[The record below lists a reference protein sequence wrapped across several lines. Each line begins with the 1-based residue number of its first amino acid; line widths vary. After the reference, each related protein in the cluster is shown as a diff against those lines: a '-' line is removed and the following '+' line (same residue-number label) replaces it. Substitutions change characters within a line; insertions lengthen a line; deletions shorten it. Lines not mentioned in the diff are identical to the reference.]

1 VIVDSRHHH
10 AEHGVVTLQLR
21 SIPMAAS
28 LSILITSSSACRDND
43 PPTNNDAGESES
55 GDGDGDPGDGDG
67 DGEPGDGDGEPGDG
81 DGEIPYPP
89 AVLCPEEPHDDPL
102 CGPAFDPDSPL
113 DPEQLEQALI
123 DGLEVWRYP
132 GEGGAC
138 VGCHSPDGIE
148 LARVGYA
155 DVDIHRRAVGHV
167 DVDQADTLVTYVHAL
182 RQQHE
187 MTWLLHPA
195 KFRPLQPAH
204 LPFAE
209 TTPGLEVTDPA
220 AQVERDE
227 AFLLHLQDELALR
240 WATDTIDSLAKAHTA
255 YDELLAIDLVNLQL
269 GVPFDHLSEDGF
281 HGEPHLSVFEWF
293 PGMAS
298 APADDAQQPWFALHD
313 AYLADPSAER
323 LWAYYDQTDAMT
335 GCIDDLAQ
343 DGDPEHFGRAC
354 EWMRLKW
361 RSLQVFQHM
370 LRHTTHAYPEL
381 LVDQGDGATIID
393 NLDLV
398 IARNPIWEAG
408 DFVRVQP
415 LQRPPGTACFSQPA
429 LPCTLLPAAVDATVH
444 SNPSYEEARIKQS
457 EVFQQSWFVMSWLR
471 DPALLYESH
480 NFATFIGDY
489 LESVLL
495 AHYDVHHAFIVA
507 KTSVEKSAAS
517 EWFGAEDFRQGTGKV
532 SSVRTFSFKQ
542 LRNNLSQPTDNSP
555 RRAGYD
561 RMLANFA
568 RMWIHLVEEDL
579 QLTGE
584 IYDRNE
590 VLYAIRYM
598 RTWIEQ
604 LEGQED
610 AQINALVLS
619 IESLAAQAIELRTQ
633 AHRDAY
639 PGTGLQPTG
648 DWDEFAAPYTG

>member
-1 VIVDSRHHH
+1 M
-10 AEHGVVTLQLR
+10 TLHLR
-21 SIPMAAS
+21 WLPVAVG
-28 LSILITSSSACRDND
+28 LSILITSGIACQSD
-43 PPTNNDAGESES
+43 PPSGNETGDGDGETGDGDGDS
-55 GDGDGDPGDGDG
+55 GDGDGDGQTGDGDG
-67 DGEPGDGDGEPGDG
+67 DGEPGDGDGDPG
-81 DGEIPYPP
+81 ENPYP
-89 AVLCPEEPHDDPL
+89 AEVLCPEEPHDDPL
-102 CGPAFDPDSPL
+102 CGPAFDPDAPL
-113 DPEQLEQALI
+113 DPEQLEQALAA
-123 DGLEVWRYP
+123 GLEVWRYP

-155 DVDIHRRAVGHV
+155 DADILRRAINHV
-167 DVDQADTLVTYVHAL
+167 SNEQADALVNYVHAL

-187 MTWLLHPA
+187 MVWLLHPA

-204 LPFAE
+204 VAFSE

-227 AFLLHLQDELALR
+227 AFLHHLQDELALSFT
-240 WATDTIDSLAKAHTA
+240 TDPIDSLAKAHTA
-255 YDELLAIDLVNLQL
+255 YDELLAVDLVNLQI

-281 HGEPHLSVFEWF
+281 HGDPHLSVFEWF

-298 APADDAQQPWFALHD
+298 APQAADAQQWFALHD
-313 AYLADPSAER
+313 AYLADPSDEQ
-323 LWAYYDQTDAMT
+323 LWAFYDQIDTMT

-343 DGDPEHFGRAC
+343 DGDPDHFGRAC
-354 EWMRLKW
+354 EWMRWKW

-370 LRHTTHAYPEL
+370 LRHTTTVYPNL
-381 LVDQGDGATIID
+381 LVDQGDGATIQN

-408 DFVRVQP
+408 DFLRIQP
-415 LQRPPGTACFSQPA
+415 LQRPPETECFSQPA
-429 LPCTLLPAAVDATVH
+429 LVCTLLPENVDVTVH

-471 DPALLYESH
+471 DPALLFESH
-480 NFATFIGDY
+480 NFATFVGDY
-489 LESVLL
+489 LESVLM

-507 KTSVEKSAAS
+507 KTAVEKSAAAS
-517 EWFGAEDFRQGTGKV
+517 EWLEAPDFRQGTGKIA
-532 SSVRTFSFKQ
+532 SVRSFSFKQ

-568 RMWIHLVEEDL
+568 RMWIYLVEEDL
-579 QLTGE
+579 QQTGE
-584 IYDRNE
+584 IYDRDE
-590 VLYAIRYM
+590 VLYAIRFM
-598 RTWIEQ
+598 RTWIEL

-619 IESLAAQAIELRTQ
+619 IESLAAQAVDLRTQ

-648 DWDEFAAPYTG
+648 DWDEFAEPYTG

>member
-1 VIVDSRHHH
+1 MPSTR
-10 AEHGVVTLQLR
+10 R
-21 SIPMAAS
+21 RAS
-28 LSILITSSSACRDND
+28 LSLAFLLVACQGDG
-43 PPTNNDAGESES
+43 PPANGEMGEMGESEDS
-55 GDGDGDPGDGDG
+55 VTGDGDGDPGDGDG
-67 DGEPGDGDGEPGDG
+67 DGDG
-81 DGEIPYPP
+81 IPYPP
-89 AVLCPEEPHDDPL
+89 EILCPEEPHDDPL
-102 CGPAFDPDSPL
+102 CGLVFDPEDPL
-113 DPEQLEQALI
+113 DPEQLQQALSE
-123 DGLEVWRYP
+123 GLAVWRYP

-155 DVDIHRRAVGHV
+155 DADIHRRAVTHV
-167 DVDQADTLVTYVHAL
+167 SAEQADTLVTYVHAL
-182 RQQHE
+182 RQQHD
-187 MTWLLHPA
+187 MTYLLHPA
-195 KFRPLQPAH
+195 KFRPLQPAY

-209 TTPGLEVTDPA
+209 TTPGLEVTDPD
-220 AQVERDE
+220 AQEERDV
-227 AFLLHLQDELALR
+227 AFSDHLQDDLALS
-240 WATDTIDSLAKAHTA
+240 WATDTIDSLAKAQTA
-255 YDELLAIDLVNLQL
+255 YDELLAVNLVELQI

-281 HGEPHLSVFEWF
+281 HGDAHLSVFEWF

-298 APADDAQQPWFALHD
+298 APPDGMQDSWFALHD
-313 AYLADPSAER
+313 EYLADPSQAK
-323 LWAYYDQTDAMT
+323 LWAYYDQIDAMT

-343 DGDPEHFGRAC
+343 DGDPEYFGRAC

-370 LRHTTHAYPEL
+370 LRHTTTTYPDML
-381 LVDQGDGATIID
+381 IDHGGTTLD

-408 DFVRVQP
+408 DFLRIQP
-415 LQRPPGTACFSQPA
+415 LQRPEQTMCFSQPA
-429 LPCTLLPAAVDATVH
+429 LPCTLLPPNVDETVH

-480 NFATFIGDY
+480 NFATFVGDY
-489 LESVLL
+489 LESVLM
-495 AHYDVHHAFIVA
+495 AHYDVHHVFIVA
-507 KTSVEKSAAS
+507 KTAVEKSAAS
-517 EWFGAEDFRQGTGKV
+517 EWSEASDYRQGTGKIA
-532 SSVRTFSFKQ
+532 SVRTFSFKQ
-542 LRNNLSQPTDNSP
+542 LRNNFSQPPDDDP
-555 RRAGYD
+555 RRAAYD

-568 RMWIHLVEEDL
+568 RMWIYLVEDDL
-579 QLTGE
+579 QQSGE
-584 IYDRNE
+584 IYDRDE

-610 AQINALVLS
+610 AEINALVLS
-619 IESLAAQAIELRTQ
+619 IEDLAAQAVELRTQ

-648 DWDEFAAPYTG
+648 DWDEFTAPYTG

>member
-1 VIVDSRHHH
+1 MTLPLHSIR
-10 AEHGVVTLQLR
+10 VVVG
-21 SIPMAAS
+21 
-28 LSILITSSSACRDND
+28 LSIMLASGIACQSD
-43 PPTNNDAGESES
+43 PPAGNETGDGETGDGDGEAGDGDGDPGDGDGDP

-67 DGEPGDGDGEPGDG
+67 DGDGEN
-81 DGEIPYPP
+81 PYPP
-89 AVLCPEEPHDDPL
+89 GVLCPEWPHDDPS
-102 CGPAFDPDSPL
+102 CGPPFDPDAPL
-113 DPEQLEQALI
+113 DPEQLEQALVE
-123 DGLEVWRYP
+123 GLEVWRYP
-132 GEGGAC
+132 GNGGAC

-155 DVDIHRRAVGHV
+155 DADIHRRAIDHV
-167 DVDQADTLVTYVHAL
+167 SVEQADILITYVHAL

-209 TTPGLEVTDPA
+209 TTPGLEVTDPD

-227 AFLLHLQDELALR
+227 AFLHHLQDQLALS

-255 YDELLAIDLVNLQL
+255 YDELLAVDLVNLQL

-281 HGEPHLSVFEWF
+281 HGEQHLSVFEWF
-293 PGMAS
+293 PSMAS
-298 APADDAQQPWFALHD
+298 APQDGEQAQWFALHD
-313 AYLADPSAER
+313 EYLADPSAEK
-323 LWAYYDQTDAMT
+323 LWAFYDQIDASTD
-335 GCIDDLAQ
+335 CIDDLAQ
-343 DGDPEHFGRAC
+343 DGDPEYYGRAC
-354 EWMRLKW
+354 EWMRWKW

-370 LRHTTHAYPEL
+370 LRHSTTDYPDL

-408 DFVRVQP
+408 DFLRIQP

-429 LPCTLLPAAVDATVH
+429 LPCTLLPPVVDETVH

-517 EWFGAEDFRQGTGKV
+517 EWFDVADFRQGTGKIA
-532 SSVRTFSFKQ
+532 SVRTFSFKQ
-542 LRNNLSQPTDNSP
+542 LRNNLSQPADDSP

-568 RMWIHLVEEDL
+568 RMWIYLVEEDL
-579 QLTGE
+579 QQTGE
-584 IYDRNE
+584 IYDRDE

-598 RTWIEQ
+598 RTWIAD

-610 AQINALVLS
+610 AQINQLVLS
-619 IESLAAQAIELRTQ
+619 IESLAAQAVELRTQ

-648 DWDEFAAPYTG
+648 DWDEFAAPYAG

>member
-1 VIVDSRHHH
+1 M
-10 AEHGVVTLQLR
+10 TLQLR
-21 SIPMAAS
+21 SIPTAIG
-28 LSILITSSSACRDND
+28 LSILLSSSLACRDDGPPAND
-43 PPTNNDAGESES
+43 ETSGES

-67 DGEPGDGDGEPGDG
+67 DGDSGDGDGDSGDGDGDSGDGDG

-89 AVLCPEEPHDDPL
+89 GVLCLEPPDDPL
-102 CGPAFDPDSPL
+102 CGPPFDPDNPL
-113 DPEQLEQALI
+113 DPEQLQQALT
-123 DGLEVWRYP
+123 DGLEVWRYN

-155 DVDIHRRAVGHV
+155 DADIHRRAVTHV
-167 DVDQADTLVTYVHAL
+167 SPEQADTLVTYVHAL

-187 MTWLLHPA
+187 MIYLLHPA

-204 LPFAE
+204 LAFAE
-209 TTPGLEVTDPA
+209 TTPGLEVTDPD

-227 AFLLHLQDELALR
+227 AFMHHLQDDLALA
-240 WATDTIDSLAKAHTA
+240 WATGTIDSLADAQAA
-255 YDELLAIDLVNLQL
+255 YDELLAVNLVNLQL

-281 HGEPHLSVFEWF
+281 HGDEHLSVFEWF
-293 PGMAS
+293 PSMAS
-298 APADDAQQPWFALHD
+298 APQDDAQWFALQD
-313 AYLADPSAER
+313 DYLADPSVEK
-323 LWAYYDQTDAMT
+323 LWAYYDQIDAMT

-343 DGDPEHFGRAC
+343 DGDPEYFGRAC

-370 LRHTTHAYPEL
+370 LRHTTSDYPDM
-381 LVDQGDGATIID
+381 LVDQNGGLAD

-408 DFVRVQP
+408 DFLRIQP
-415 LQRPPGTACFSQPA
+415 LQRPPQTACFTQPA
-429 LPCTLLPAAVDATVH
+429 WPCTLLPPAVDETVH
-444 SNPSYEEARIKQS
+444 SNPTYEEARIKQS

-507 KTSVEKSAAS
+507 KTAVEKSAAS
-517 EWFGAEDFRQGTGKV
+517 DWMDVPDFRQGTGKIA
-532 SSVRTFSFKQ
+532 SVRTFSFKQ
-542 LRNNLSQPTDNSP
+542 LRNNLSQPPDNDP

-568 RMWIHLVEEDL
+568 RMWIYLVEDDL
-579 QLTGE
+579 QQTGE
-584 IYDRNE
+584 IYDREE
-590 VLYAIRYM
+590 VLYAVRYM

-610 AQINALVLS
+610 PQINALVLS
-619 IESLAAQAIELRTQ
+619 IEDLAVQATELRTE
-633 AHRDAY
+633 AHRDEY

-648 DWDEFAAPYTG
+648 DWEEFEMPYTG